1 MKISFFHEDI
11 KSFLDALEA
20 KMRAKVNA
28 TIKLLSMEAYHL
40 SMPYSRKV
48 EKNLYE
54 LRISSIQNIRI
65 FYTFHDN
72 KIVLLHA
79 IYKKTDKL
87 PLHDLNTAR
96 QRLYNLHS

>member
-11 KSFLDALEA
+11 KTFLDVLED

-28 TIKLLSMEAYHL
+28 TIKLL

-96 QRLYNLHS
+96 HRLYSLHF